1 MTARRLSSPFAF
13 LFIKSPRERY
23 LAQYVIREV
32 GRGRPLDDVLADP
45 YVRNRATAEE
55 RARLL
60 ERPEVIAAVGEQ
72 AIADLKLASGPLR

>member
-1 MTARRLSSPFAF
+1 MAARRLSNLFGF
-13 LFIKSPRERY
+13 LFVKSSREQY

-32 GRGRPLDDVLADP
+32 ERGRPLEEVLVDP

-60 ERPEVIAAVGEQ
+60 DRPDVIAAVGET
-72 AIADLKLASGPLR
+72 AIADLRLAGEALR